1 MRKTQNPNFGKLK
14 QILNEYTFT
23 NTIGVIREVQRFK
36 EIADYFTE
44 KSSRERYNSFNSKY
58 LAEMHQRL
66 LDIQGETLPEH
77 ISGLCTK
84 ILKRFDAGI
93 I

>member
-1 MRKTQNPNFGKLK
+1 MLMANSLPKIARA
-14 QILNEYTFT
+14 YTFS
-23 NTIGVIREVQRFK
+23 NTIGVLEEVKRFQ
-36 EIADYFTE
+36 EIADYFAE

-66 LDIQGETLPEH
+66 LDIQGETLPEC

-84 ILKRFDAGI
+84 LLKRFDAGI